1 LIVPISITFILL
13 IVLTAARLWIA
24 LQLFLTARRSHLNN
38 LYWLA
43 GLFALA
49 VYSIFTPTSDSPLAS
64 YPLFFM
70 GYLAGHFCLAIFI
83 HTTFHR
89 DRQSPLY
96 LVLGLLAVATIVT
109 IYALFVMND
118 TNLAGIMSSVGLVNW
133 AWHFIVA
140 RSAYLKIVNDPE
152 VENWVK
158 GRYRLMIVYIPM
170 MILITAQVVASSTN
184 ISPYLPRILLPIGL
198 LIIIASIILQ
208 FLVWVM
214 PEPFRLWLNQTKQQV
229 RPSKEPKTAPNA
241 MDVFGNAMTHDTG
254 LNTIACFY
262 AIRSTVAKKIGTQDS
277 DAVREYIHGMT
288 YYEWDAIF
296 QHTELNRILINGGAD
311 KNAAEKAIQN
321 ARQALVEKQS
331 LLTLSTH

>member
-1 LIVPISITFILL
+1 MSNINVPFIL
-13 IVLTAARLWIA
+13 IIILTAVRLWIA
-24 LQLFLTARRSHLNN
+24 LQLFLTARKTHLNN

-49 VYSIFTPTSDSPLAS
+49 LYSLFTPTGSSPLAS
-64 YPLFFM
+64 YPLFLIGF
-70 GYLAGHFCLAIFI
+70 LAGHFCLAMFI

-96 LVLGLLAVATIVT
+96 LVLGLLVIATVITV
-109 IYALFVMND
+109 YALFVMND

-133 AWHFIVA
+133 VWHFVVA
-140 RSAYLKIVNDPE
+140 RSAYLKIVDDPE

-170 MILITAQVVASSTN
+170 MILITLQVVVSTN
-184 ISPYLPRILLPIGL
+184 TVLSPRLPGILLPIGL
-198 LIIIASIILQ
+198 LILIASIILQ
-208 FLVWVM
+208 FLVWAM

-241 MDVFGNAMTHDTG
+241 LDVFGNAMTHDTG
-254 LNTIACFY
+254 LKTIACFY

-277 DAVREYIHGMT
+277 DAVRQYINTMT
-288 YYEWDAIF
+288 YHEWDAIL
-296 QHTELNRILINGGAD
+296 QHAELNRILINGGAD
-311 KNAAEKAIQN
+311 KNAADRAIQN

-331 LLTLSTH
+331 LLTLSSH